1 MMKNNMHST
10 QGRQLK
16 GTNTGKC
23 SHQHRLLGTPQQ
35 IPPLTILLQR
45 LPRSPAPRVR
55 FDYHTRSTLR
65 CLPASYT
72 SSRQCVWEGRGEGRR
87 GDGGALK
94 PIIFR
99 VRASE
104 VPSNR
109 KKMVSS
115 RMEEAGGAPCD
126 QRGRPTFTCSTSQ
139 VSFAEECRRRRSVL
153 LHVTVNSHYLMTQ
166 GVRSLHILRLSYF
179 LLHENVLK
187 PTKRNYCCQTC
198 LAYTHCVIEDTL
210 KPLNN
215 KQKWLGM

>member
-99 VRASE
+99 VRASK

-109 KKMVSS
+109 KKWWV
-115 RMEEAGGAPCD
+115 REWRKREGRRVIREAG
-126 QRGRPTFTCSTSQ
+126 QRLRALRPRFRSPKNADVVDRSCCLWLLIVTISWHRESEAFT
-139 VSFAEECRRRRSVL
+139 
-153 LHVTVNSHYLMTQ
+153 Y
-166 GVRSLHILRLSYF
+166 
-179 LLHENVLK
+179 
-187 PTKRNYCCQTC
+187 
-198 LAYTHCVIEDTL
+198 
-210 KPLNN
+210 
-215 KQKWLGM
+215 